1 MKTLASIVAAFD
13 FSEQARCA
21 AERAAFIAK
30 EQTATLRLLY
40 VIGKSSLDDL
50 RNLVGGSTAAEESV
64 LEEARATLRE
74 AATALSRKTGV
85 IAQEEASTGQVIAAI
100 RAAAEEGDLLVL
112 GARGTNPLRDLLL
125 GTTTERLLRTCRRPA
140 LVVKR
145 APEGA
150 YGRVIVPVDFSSYSA
165 PALAM
170 AGLVAP
176 HAHISILHAF
186 RVPFEARLRI
196 AGATDDA
203 IRRYCDEQRQDAVE
217 HIDRLITECLPR
229 TQRAACLVE
238 RGDPSPVILAQAQ
251 AQAADLIV
259 IGKQGQSRAEELFL
273 GSVTRHVLAGST
285 CDVLVV
291 SP

>member
-1 MKTLASIVAAFD
+1 MNTLASIVAAID
-13 FSEQARCA
+13 FSEQARSA
-21 AERAAFIAK
+21 AERAALIAQ
-30 EQTATLRLLY
+30 EQRATLRLLH
-40 VIGKSSLDDL
+40 VVSSSSLDDL
-50 RNLVGGSTAAEESV
+50 RNLVRGSAAVEESV
-64 LEEARATLRE
+64 LDEAHATLRE
-74 AATALSRKTGV
+74 AADALRNKTGV
-85 IAQEEASTGQVIAAI
+85 TAQKEVVTGQVIAVI
-100 RAAAEEGDLLVL
+100 RAAAEEADLLVL
-112 GARGTNPLRDLLL
+112 GARGTNPLRDLVL
-125 GTTTERLLRTCRRPA
+125 GTTAERLLRICRRPA

-145 APEGA
+145 APKGA

-176 HAHISILHAF
+176 HARISILHAF

-217 HIDRLITECLPR
+217 RLDRLITECLPR
-229 TQRAACLVE
+229 AQRAACIVE
-238 RGDPSPVILAQAQ
+238 QGDPSPVILAQAQ
-251 AQAADLIV
+251 TQAADLIV
-259 IGKQGQSRAEELFL
+259 IGKQGQSRAEELLL
-273 GSVTRHVLAGST
+273 GSVTRHVLTGST